1 MKQIALAFPAIVLA
15 GCTVGPDYKKP
26 DIPVPATYQEMPAS
40 KADAPLSMPKATE
53 TDLSQW
59 WMQIPD
65 PELQKLINQAL
76 QSNLDLKTAASRV
89 REAREQE
96 IVAGAPSLP
105 HLSANGAG
113 ITVHSNSDP
122 LAALSGGASGGGS
135 SGGSSSSGPPGH
147 TNIRMYSAG
156 FDATWELDIFGGTR
170 RAVEAAE
177 ANTEAAVW
185 QMRDGEVSLTAE
197 IANDYL
203 ALRVAQERLAILNAE
218 YTAENGILK
227 LTADR
232 AHAGFVTYLDVNQQ
246 KTQAEA
252 TAAQVPAV
260 QADIRAQEHAIAVL
274 LAQQPEAMTAE
285 LDQTGPP
292 PAIPSTL
299 PVGLPSD
306 LLRRRPDVR
315 EAERKLASATA
326 EIGVAVADLYPKFN
340 LLGLLSFASP
350 SLGGL
355 LSTNNM
361 TRAGVGQIT
370 WPIFNGGQTHANIR
384 SKKEEQKQ
392 AYYAY
397 QSAVLKAIQD
407 AEDALAR
414 YETAQ
419 RSLVDLQAAAQ
430 SAQSSVTLSHN
441 QYQAG
446 LVTYVNVLTSEQQYR
461 QAQDSLAQ
469 GRQQLAQN
477 LIALY
482 KALGGGWNSDET
494 LDRHSAKIAD
504 GSP

>member
-1 MKQIALAFPAIVLA
+1 
-15 GCTVGPDYKKP
+15 
-26 DIPVPATYQEMPAS
+26 
-40 KADAPLSMPKATE
+40 
-53 TDLSQW
+53 
-59 WMQIPD
+59 
-65 PELQKLINQAL
+65 
-76 QSNLDLKTAASRV
+76 
-89 REAREQE
+89 
-96 IVAGAPSLP
+96 
-105 HLSANGAG
+105 
-113 ITVHSNSDP
+113 
-122 LAALSGGASGGGS
+122 
-135 SGGSSSSGPPGH
+135 
-147 TNIRMYSAG
+147 
-156 FDATWELDIFGGTR
+156 
-170 RAVEAAE
+170 
-177 ANTEAAVW
+177 
-185 QMRDGEVSLTAE
+185 
-197 IANDYL
+197 
-203 ALRVAQERLAILNAE
+203 
-218 YTAENGILK
+218 
-227 LTADR
+227 
-232 AHAGFVTYLDVNQQ
+232 
-246 KTQAEA
+246 
-252 TAAQVPAV
+252 
-260 QADIRAQEHAIAVL
+260 
-274 LAQQPEAMTAE
+274 
-285 LDQTGPP
+285 
-292 PAIPSTL
+292 
-299 PVGLPSD
+299 
-306 LLRRRPDVR
+306 LRRRPDVR

-326 EIGVAVADLYPKFN
+326 EIGVAVADIYPKFN

-419 RSLVDLQAAAQ
+419 RSLIDLQAAAQ

-494 LDRHSAKIAD
+494 LDRHSAQIAD
-504 GSP
+504 GSL